1 MEPVTNLVG
10 LIVTLRATLAGEH
23 SPRRGYPG
31 ETGKPHYLPAHTHQF
46 RRLLG

>member
-10 LIVTLRATLAGEH
+10 LIVMLRATLSGEH
-23 SPRRGYPG
+23 DTCRGHTG
-31 ETGKPHYLPAHTHQF
+31 ETGKPDELPTHAHQF